1 MPESVSLAARWR
13 SLAGGLEVVA
23 ALVAAAGAAG
33 VLQSFVI
40 GRHFV
45 IPTMLLVPTLL
56 FGNLAWH
63 GAAGRA
69 WARHLLFWFGVLG
82 SAHLFFALFW
92 AKTPRELLGAAFEP
106 VYGVLLLVLGGL
118 TIAYARGNALFRDS
132 D

>member
-1 MPESVSLAARWR
+1 MPESRFPAARWR
-13 SLAGGLEVVA
+13 SLEGGLEGVA
-23 ALVAAAGAAG
+23 ALVALAGAAG

-45 IPTMLLVPTLL
+45 IPTLLLVPTLL

-63 GAAGRA
+63 GAAGRL

-92 AKTPRELLGAAFEP
+92 AKTPRALLGAAFEP
-106 VYGVLLLVLGGL
+106 VYGVLLLVLAAL
-118 TIAYARGNALFRDS
+118 TVAYARRNGLFRDP